1 MVKQAIIKTPVKDE
15 YLEFFQNCPVKY
27 MYMPIVYNMEE
38 LRKVLTYDNINIVGV
53 EAIAKT
59 ADSEMIDPE
68 NLKWIRE
75 AGAVH
80 LGQQHQSGQRS
91 RTERHLQ

>member
-1 MVKQAIIKTPVKDE
+1 
-15 YLEFFQNCPVKY
+15 

-59 ADSEMIDPE
+59 ADSEMID
-68 NLKWIRE
+68 R
-75 AGAVH
+75 
-80 LGQQHQSGQRS
+80 
-91 RTERHLQ
+91 RT